1 MSPWNVAWNQSQ
13 TEESSEGRKW
23 REGRERA
30 EAAEWESGTS
40 SVNPFELGDV
50 FDVPNRRWDPV
61 ESAVPD
67 PPILAPASHVV
78 CCLFVIFAAVTLV
91 RQKTQLGGNVSTTLA
106 SGRKSLLTRPC
117 GRGMRMAVFVGF
129 GGDLPSRENG
139 IERGLRRIGDWSV
152 IIFTA
157 QLAVPWRLSRLESLW
172 CDSTMTPSVGSV

>member
-1 MSPWNVAWNQSQ
+1 MLGSDTRPKKVSWPGNGVRVEN
-13 TEESSEGRKW
+13 GPKR
-23 REGRERA
+23 RNG
-30 EAAEWESGTS
+30 SGT

-106 SGRKSLLTRPC
+106 SGRKSLLVHPC
-117 GRGMRMAVFVGF
+117 GRGIRMAMFVGL
-129 GGDLPSRENG
+129 GEDLPSGEK
-139 IERGLRRIGDWSV
+139 
-152 IIFTA
+152 A
-157 QLAVPWRLSRLESLW
+157 
-172 CDSTMTPSVGSV
+172 

>member
-1 MSPWNVAWNQSQ
+1 MRARNFVRGILRKRASVRFRLHPFISFVPCFIIMSPWNVAWKQSQ

-106 SGRKSLLTRPC
+106 SGRKSLLVHPC
-117 GRGMRMAVFVGF
+117 GRGIRMAMFVGL
-129 GGDLPSRENG
+129 GEDLPSGEK
-139 IERGLRRIGDWSV
+139 
-152 IIFTA
+152 A
-157 QLAVPWRLSRLESLW
+157 
-172 CDSTMTPSVGSV
+172 